1 MAGVIVGL
9 GGPLR
14 GTTLSALVREALAL
28 GYTEFD
34 TSDAYPRFGQVG
46 PALAGVSRASFRL
59 TSKVDVTLAH
69 RRALCASDGSG
80 CADVVLH
87 AVTAQLQK
95 LQLGRIDT
103 MLLHRPPTC
112 ARTERDSHGRC
123 DAAVQ
128 CARAREQWRGLEA
141 AARAGHVGAIG
152 LSNYCPA
159 LLQCVLRVAE
169 RVPDVLQQMHHVGM
183 GTDPM
188 GHIGFARALGIQYV
202 AYSVLGGVSG
212 QTAAILSA
220 AGSARSAIAWVRQQ
234 AIPVVVLATK
244 RTHLAENARL
254 LNASNR
260 HLPVEQA
267 ARLSAVRFGPQGPS
281 HWGDCH
287 DDPSSALDSKS
298 ARLMRAMAR
307 FARERCHAP
316 HAPAP
321 VMASMATERECAAV
335 ARARRM
341 LFDVALG
348 ATSRERTVP
357 WAPLEG
363 VALAT
368 HDDPLGALFAGDV
381 PAIVIRKLVRP
392 KALEHMLRRIAQ
404 RAADQ
409 RDGGNG
415 RVGCLF
421 CLLNASRISRDPRC
435 ATRLRGCVWGQ
446 KLAASIAEPHGAAEM
461 RTLHAERCAPM
472 TRDLASLDAHCP
484 VGTECTPHTAVL
496 RALTDVGAGRRARI
510 GAELDVAHNPI
521 VAAMAPGFA
530 YPLHY
535 DSAQANAWPPLR
547 EWACG
552 ERVPRLLARP
562 DAVTAFRVLK
572 DHAHMGAAIFTLQAP
587 DRTVG
592 GRNPHDVRIFR
603 ARWTDYALDCAM
615 RSGPNGGMYQRVAK
629 WNRSDTPYVDIRANP
644 GDFYLFN
651 TEFVHITPHIRG
663 SVPRIV
669 LSGVVGYSSER
680 DSWMELYG

>member
-69 RRALCASDGSG
+69 RRALCAADGSG
-80 CADVVLH
+80 CAEVVLH
-87 AVTAQLQK
+87 AVAAQLQK
-95 LQLGRIDT
+95 LQLARIDT

-112 ARTERDSHGRC
+112 ARTERDSQDRC

-128 CARAREQWRGLEA
+128 CARAREQWRGLEPRR
-141 AARAGHVGAIG
+141 ARATSAP
-152 LSNYCPA
+152 SACPTTA
-159 LLQCVLRVAE
+159 PHCCSACCAWRSACPTCCSRCTTSAWAPTL
-169 RVPDVLQQMHHVGM
+169 
-183 GTDPM
+183 

-212 QTAAILSA
+212 QRPPSCPPPAPRGAPS
-220 AGSARSAIAWVRQQ
+220 RVRQQ

-244 RTHLAENARL
+244 RAHLAENALL
-254 LNASNR
+254 LNASHR
-260 HLPVEQA
+260 HLPVEEA
-267 ARLSAVRFGPQGPS
+267 ARLSAVRFGPQGL
-281 HWGDCH
+281 
-287 DDPSSALDSKS
+287 ALGRPPRRSVAR
-298 ARLMRAMAR
+298 ARLEIRAAHARDAR
-307 FARERCHAP
+307 FARARCHP
-316 HAPAP
+316 PRAPAAS
-321 VMASMATERECAAV
+321 MASMASMTSMAKERDCAAV

-348 ATSRERTVP
+348 ATSRKRTVP

-381 PAIVIRKLVRP
+381 PALVIRKLVRP

-404 RAADQ
+404 SAANQ
-409 RDGGNG
+409 RDDGIG
-415 RVGCLF
+415 RIGCLF

-435 ATRLRGCVWGQ
+435 GTRLRNCVWGQ
-446 KLAASIAEPHGAAEM
+446 KLAASIEKPHGAAEM

-472 TRDLASLDAHCP
+472 TRDLASLNAHCP
-484 VGTECTPHTAVL
+484 VGTECTPHAAVL
-496 RALTDVGAGRRARI
+496 RALNDVGAGRRARI

-535 DSAQANAWPPLR
+535 DSAHANAWPPLR

-552 ERVPRLLARP
+552 ERVPRLMARP
-562 DAVTAFRVLK
+562 DAVNAFRVLK
-572 DHAHMGAAIFTLQAP
+572 DHAHMGAAIFTLQEPTAP
-587 DRTVG
+587 SAGQHARCAHLSRAVDRL
-592 GRNPHDVRIFR
+592 R
-603 ARWTDYALDCAM
+603 ARRHALGAQ
-615 RSGPNGGMYQRVAK
+615 RGMQQR
-629 WNRSDTPYVDIRANP
+629 
-644 GDFYLFN
+644 G
-651 TEFVHITPHIRG
+651 
-663 SVPRIV
+663 
-669 LSGVVGYSSER
+669 
-680 DSWMELYG
+680 